1 MNNNMNILK
10 QATAILSVIIFA
22 ACNNASDKEAK
33 TETDTTAVKKVEATL
48 PSKESFHQ
56 VMDGKQVDLYFLKN
70 KNNMQAM
77 VTNYG
82 GRLVSLIVPDKN
94 NKMTDV
100 VLGFDSV
107 QQYRA
112 STEAYFGATIGRFG
126 NRIAK
131 GKFVLDG
138 KSYSLFTN
146 NGPNTLHGG
155 KKGFQDVVWD
165 VVGSNDSSIQLSYLS
180 KDGEE
185 NFPGN
190 LTVNVTYTLQDDNTL
205 KIDYEAK
212 TDKKTIIN
220 LTNHAFFN
228 LNGQGSGS
236 ILNHVLQINADKYT
250 PADSTLIAT
259 GKIDP
264 VANTPYDFT
273 KPTAIGARIEDKNEQ
288 LKNGN
293 GYDINYVLGMNVSKQ
308 FRHAATVTGDKS
320 GIIMDVYTVEPGLQ
334 FYTGNFMRGKNTM
347 KGGSKDEFRT
357 AFCLETQHFPDA
369 PNKPNFPSPV
379 LKPGEVYKSTSLY
392 RFSAK

>member
-1 MNNNMNILK
+1 MKISKLI
-10 QATAILSVIIFA
+10 AFIFFSVFFL
-22 ACNNASDKEAK
+22 ACNNAATNTEAK
-33 TETDTTAVKKVEATL
+33 TEADTSTVKKPEAVL

-56 VMDGKQVDLYFLKN
+56 MMDGKQVDLYFLKN
-70 KNNMQAM
+70 KNNAEAL

-94 NKMTDV
+94 GKMTDV

-107 QQYRA
+107 QQYKS

-131 GKFVLDG
+131 GKFNLDG

-165 VVGSNDSSIQLSYLS
+165 VAHSNDSSIALSYLS

-190 LTVNVTYTLQDDNTL
+190 LTVKVTYTLQSDNTL

-228 LNGQGSGS
+228 LNGQGTGS
-236 ILNHVLQINADKYT
+236 IVRHVLQINADKYT

-273 KPTAIGARIEDKNEQ
+273 KPTAIGARIGDVNEQ

-293 GYDINYVLGMNVSKQ
+293 GYDINYVLGMDVSKKL
-308 FRHAATVTGDKS
+308 RHAATVTGDLS
-320 GIIMDVYTVEPGLQ
+320 GITMDVYTMEPGLQ

-347 KGGSKDEFRT
+347 KGGTKDDFRS

-369 PNKPNFPSPV
+369 PNKPNFPTTV
-379 LKPGEVYKSTSLY
+379 LKPGVVYKSTTVYS
-392 RFSAK
+392 FSAK

>member
-1 MNNNMNILK
+1 MNILK
-10 QATAILSVIIFA
+10 TITAIILCVIYV
-22 ACNNASDKEAK
+22 ACNNSTESTAAK
-33 TETDTTAVKKVEATL
+33 NDTDTAAVKKVEPAL

-56 VMDGKQVDLYFLKN
+56 VMDGKQVDLYILKN
-70 KNNMQAM
+70 KNYAQAM
-77 VTNYG
+77 ITNYG
-82 GRLVSLIVPDKN
+82 GRLVSLLVPDKN

-107 QQYRA
+107 QQYRN

-138 KSYSLFTN
+138 KTYSLFIN
-146 NGPNTLHGG
+146 NKPNTLHGG

-165 VVGSNDSSIQLSYLS
+165 VANNNDSSITLSYLS

-190 LTVNVTYTLQDDNTL
+190 LNVKVTYTLQDDNTL

-236 ILNHVLQINADKYT
+236 ILNHLLQLNADHYT

-259 GKIDP
+259 GKIEP
-264 VANTPYDFT
+264 VANTPYDFST
-273 KPTAIGARIEDKNEQ
+273 PTAIGARIENDNVQ

-293 GYDINYVLGMNVSKQ
+293 GYDINYVINKNKGTGLN
-308 FRHAATVTGDKS
+308 RAAIAMGDQS
-320 GIIMDVYTVEPGLQ
+320 GITMTVFTDQPGLQ
-334 FYTGNFMRGKNTM
+334 FYTGNFMRGKNIM
-347 KGGSKDEFRT
+347 KGGSKDEFRS
-357 AFCLETQHFPDA
+357 AFCLETQHYPDA
-369 PNKPNFPSPV
+369 PNKPNFPTTV
-379 LKPGEVYKSTSLY
+379 LKPGEVFKSTTLY
-392 RFSAK
+392 RFGVK

>member
-1 MNNNMNILK
+1 MNISKHISIAL
-10 QATAILSVIIFA
+10 LSIVYV
-22 ACNNASDKEAK
+22 ACNNAADKKEVK
-33 TETDTTAVKKVEATL
+33 TETDSASAKPAQATL

-56 VMDGKQVDLYFLKN
+56 TMDGKQVDLYILKN
-70 KNNMQAM
+70 KNNREAM

-82 GRLVSLIVPDKN
+82 GRLVSLLVPDKN

-107 QQYRA
+107 QQYR
-112 STEAYFGATIGRFG
+112 SSSEAYFGATIGRFG

-131 GKFVLDG
+131 GKFTLDG
-138 KSYSLFTN
+138 KTYSLFTN

-155 KKGFQDVVWD
+155 KKGFQDVVWE
-165 VVGSNDSSIQLSYLS
+165 VAQSNDSSIQLSYLS

-190 LTVNVTYTLQDDNTL
+190 LTAKVTYTLQDDNTL
-205 KIDYEAK
+205 KIDYQAS

-273 KPTAIGARIEDKNEQ
+273 KPTAIGARINDVNQQ

-293 GYDINYVLGMNVSKQ
+293 GYDINYVLAMNVSKDL
-308 FRHAATVTGDKS
+308 RHAATVVGDQS
-320 GIIMDVYTVEPGLQ
+320 GIKMDVYTMEPGLQ

-347 KGGSKDEFRT
+347 KGGSKDEFRS

-369 PNKPNFPSPV
+369 PNKPNFPSTV
-379 LKPGEVYKSTSLY
+379 LKPGTVYKSTTLY
-392 RFSAK
+392 RFSK

>member
-1 MNNNMNILK
+1 MNISKHISIAL
-10 QATAILSVIIFA
+10 LSIVYV
-22 ACNNASDKEAK
+22 ACNNADDNKEVK
-33 TETDTTAVKKVEATL
+33 TETDSASAKPAQATL

-56 VMDGKQVDLYFLKN
+56 TMDGKQVDLYILKN
-70 KNNMQAM
+70 KNNMEAM

-82 GRLVSLIVPDKN
+82 GRLVSLLVPDKN

-107 QQYRA
+107 QQYR
-112 STEAYFGATIGRFG
+112 SSSEAYFGATIGRFG

-131 GKFVLDG
+131 GKFTLDG
-138 KSYSLFTN
+138 KTYSLFTN

-165 VVGSNDSSIQLSYLS
+165 VVQSNDSSIQLSYLS

-190 LTVNVTYTLQDDNTL
+190 LTAKVTYTLQHNNTL
-205 KIDYEAK
+205 KINYEAS

-273 KPTAIGARIEDKNEQ
+273 KPTAIGARINDVNQQ

-293 GYDINYVLGMNVSKQ
+293 GYDINFVLGMNVSKDL
-308 FRHAATVTGDKS
+308 RHAATVAGDQS
-320 GIIMDVYTVEPGLQ
+320 GIKMDVYTMEPGLH
-334 FYTGNFMRGKNTM
+334 FYTGNFMRGKNIM
-347 KGGSKDEFRT
+347 KGGSKDDFRS

-369 PNKPNFPSPV
+369 PNKPNFPSTV
-379 LKPGEVYKSTSLY
+379 LKPGTVYKSTTLY
-392 RFSAK
+392 KFSK